1 MTDYAQTVGKNIA
14 KLRKK
19 HGLTQEQLGA
29 EVGVSGQAV
38 SKWENGGMP
47 DAYLIPEIAKALG
60 VSTDTLFGCKKAVS
74 EREMCEELFRFC
86 LKRTRYKK
94 QPEKFDYYSFL
105 FDAVWSMQCGYFAN
119 EKLVSYAELVKDE
132 RIAAVPE
139 YTSQAI
145 FNDGTTYLTLCEDFP
160 FFCMVKDNS
169 GISEKIFAENDFA
182 EFFSLFSDEES
193 LKAVLLTQTESDDGK
208 YTDSRMADL
217 LSISLEK
224 FKEICPLLVKYN
236 LLFEEKIVYDDQ
248 TVVAYRKYPHPEIR
262 PLLMMAYQFIH
273 ARMHYYNFS
282 SQRDKAY
289 FEMPKDKIT
298 E

>member
-14 KLRKK
+14 DLRKK
-19 HGLTQEQLGA
+19 RGLTQEQLGA

-47 DAYLIPEIAKALG
+47 DAYLIPEIAKSLG
-60 VSTDTLFGCKKAVS
+60 VSTDTLFGCKKTVS

-86 LKRTRYKK
+86 LKRTRYAK
-94 QPEKFDYYSFL
+94 QTEKFDYYGFL
-105 FDAVWSMQCGYFAN
+105 FEAVWSMQCGYLGN
-119 EKLVSYAELVKDE
+119 EKLVPYAELVKDE
-132 RIAAVPE
+132 RIATIPE

-160 FFCMVKDNS
+160 FFCMVKDTP
-169 GISEKIFAENDFA
+169 GISEKIFSENDFT
-182 EFFSLFSDEES
+182 EFFSLFSDKES
-193 LKAVLLTQTESDDGK
+193 LKAVLSTQTASDGGK
-208 YTDSRMADL
+208 YTDSRMADTL
-217 LSISLEK
+217 GISLEK
-224 FKEICPLLVKYN
+224 FKEICPILVKYN
-236 LLFEEKIVYDDQ
+236 LLFEEKIVYDDS
-248 TVVAYRKYPHPEIR
+248 TVAAYQKYHQPEIR

-289 FEMPKDKIT
+289 FEAPKN
-298 E
+298 